1 MGGGGGIKVEDL
13 SCSVSCD
20 LSQRLILS
28 HKFLYGLK
36 KKNLS
41 NYPNMNIPVCPC
53 RIYPYPH
60 CWINRCH
67 WWCHRC
73 QIRGTNAANSNPQP
87 LLVIRPPSSR
97 NIPLVVIIFSQCM
110 LVTRVIRVEKR
121 GNKTWTHQ
129 CPWQIIVNL
138 ICKLLASD
146 FNWCSYSASLIL
158 FYGSKW
164 IKIQL
169 YLLYHVTSA
178 GFRDLNLHFF

>member
-1 MGGGGGIKVEDL
+1 MRSLTEVDF
-13 SCSVSCD
+13 VSQI
-20 LSQRLILS
+20 SI
-28 HKFLYGLK
+28 YELK

-97 NIPLVVIIFSQCM
+97 NIPLVVIIFLQFTQ
-110 LVTRVIRVEKR
+110 VTRVIRVEKR
-121 GNKTWTHQ
+121 GNKTWTHH

-146 FNWCSYSASLIL
+146 FNWCSFSASLIL
-158 FYGSKW
+158 FYESKW
-164 IKIQL
+164 INIQL

-178 GFRDLNLHFF
+178 GFRDLN